1 LKGSLKLNAGQ
12 TQTEQNVQEGVKF
25 LSAGLMQ
32 AVRNPT
38 AHETA
43 VDWGIAK
50 EDCLDLLSF
59 ISYLFK
65 QLDKSV
71 FVRLT

>member
-1 LKGSLKLNAGQ
+1 
-12 TQTEQNVQEGVKF
+12 
-25 LSAGLMQ
+25 MQ

-43 VDWGIAK
+43 VDWEIAK

-71 FVRLT
+71 FVKVYWLQKILLYIQG